1 MKVRFIAAPWM
12 TPMLTKEAKE
22 LADVLADN
30 VWSESSVEFFAERD
44 SKLRFGKRA
53 PKGMQK
59 TINSVI
65 GRKLREAGWEGDSG
79 YFVKGETWVRI
90 TFRHQMSIGS
100 DFLDALKVCKKQGV
114 ELAIILAANLQT
126 LQVITPNDAA
136 ALVSFEKLQA
146 QVIDLDGAMDI
157 PLIIGE
163 LTPLTSASSDIN
175 AEIYKER
182 PRDIT
187 VPVDPSLY

>member
-1 MKVRFIAAPWM
+1 MRVRYIAAPWM
-12 TPMLTKEAKE
+12 TPVLTEEAKE

-44 SKLRFGKRA
+44 SKIRFGKRA

-65 GRKLREAGWEGDSG
+65 GRKLREVGWEGDSG
-79 YFVKGETWVRI
+79 YFVKGKTWVRI

-100 DFLDALKVCKKQGV
+100 DFLDALKVCKKQEV
-114 ELAIILAANLQT
+114 ELAIILAANFQT
-126 LQVITPNDAA
+126 LRVITPNDAA

-163 LTPLTSASSDIN
+163 LTPLTSAPPDIN

-182 PRDIT
+182 PRDTT
-187 VPVDPSLY
+187 VPIEPSLY